1 MDKDNE
7 VKKERKYY
15 TSGPGKPPIFIQA
28 ILYEKKMSAIDF
40 FHLTDAC
47 LDWEKQ
53 GDDIAVI
60 EPLVT
65 LLAAWGDDLI
75 FAFHDTMAELLYSL
89 DTQKIAGDIYKDR
102 SFSADEF
109 LYIRC
114 AALIN
119 SKRYYNDIVSGR
131 EGMEIV
137 AGFDIN
143 TVQYAGFPIFAD
155 PFEFTGECDVI
166 IDFSNAASTERLL
179 DYCEQHGTPVVICT
193 TGHSAAQLDRIRA
206 ASAKIAVFR
215 SGNMSLGINL
225 ISELLKQ
232 SAAVLGDKYDVEI
245 IEKHHNQKLD
255 APSGTALM
263 LADAVASALPYDAE
277 YVYDRHERR
286 EKRPAHE
293 IGISAIRGGTIVGEH
308 SVLFCGRDEIIEIK
322 HTALSREVFAVG
334 AVDAAA
340 FMAERTQ
347 PGMYDMSDV
356 IASHK

>member
-1 MDKDNE
+1 M
-7 VKKERKYY
+7 
-15 TSGPGKPPIFIQA
+15 
-28 ILYEKKMSAIDF
+28 L
-40 FHLTDAC
+40 
-47 LDWEKQ
+47 
-53 GDDIAVI
+53 
-60 EPLVT
+60 
-65 LLAAWGDDLI
+65 
-75 FAFHDTMAELLYSL
+75 
-89 DTQKIAGDIYKDR
+89 KIALSGCCGRMGHVI
-102 SFSADEF
+102 
-109 LYIRC
+109 
-114 AALIN
+114 
-119 SKRYYNDIVSGR
+119 NDIVSGR

-143 TVQYAGFPIFAD
+143 TVQYADFPIFAD

-215 SGNMSLGINL
+215 SGNMS
-225 ISELLKQ
+225 
-232 SAAVLGDKYDVEI
+232 LGDKYDVEI